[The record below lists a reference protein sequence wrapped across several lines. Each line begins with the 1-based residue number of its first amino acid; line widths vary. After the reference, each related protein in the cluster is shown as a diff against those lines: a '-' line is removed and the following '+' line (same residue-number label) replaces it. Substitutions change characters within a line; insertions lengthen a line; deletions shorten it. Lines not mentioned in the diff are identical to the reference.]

1 MLMRDNPSS
10 AVELVVIPSIRA
22 RRDGDGLHLTRK
34 YVEGMQ
40 AYAERW
46 PGPVTSLVRL
56 TEAASHDMDP
66 VLYRDG
72 VDLAAVEVLPDATD
86 AVSARLAQAAAVLLF
101 LSRAEQATADLCRKL
116 GVPVIFISEYSPR
129 TEVQIQAAEVSN
141 PLLRARRR
149 VWLWRSERIRR
160 GMLSRASGLQCSGTP
175 TYRHYRGL
183 VPDALLF
190 FDNRVRAD
198 DVADDALLARKAA
211 VVRGGQPLRLVFGG
225 RLAAMKGVMDLIPVA
240 QRLREAGVPFELD
253 IVGDGPLRSTVQ
265 DAIRAAD
272 LDRQVRLHGPL
283 DFATG
288 WIPFL
293 RREADLF
300 LCCHPQGDPS
310 STYPEVM
317 SCGVPIV
324 GYGNEAFEGI
334 VDQSRAGWAVPMRDV
349 QALAREVARL
359 HGARAEIAAHAR
371 RARDFAAEH
380 ALEATYAR
388 RTEHILRNSR
398 HPSARLG

>member
-1 MLMRDNPSS
+1 MLMRHNAPS
-10 AVELVVIPSIRA
+10 ADELVVIPSIRA
-22 RRDGDGLHLTRK
+22 RQDADGLHLTRK

-56 TEAASHDMDP
+56 TGSASHDMDP
-66 VLYRDG
+66 VLYRNG
-72 VDLAAVEVLPDATD
+72 VDLARVEVLPQSAE
-86 AVSARLAQAAAVLLF
+86 AVSARLAHAAAVLLF
-101 LSRAEQATADLCRKL
+101 LSRGEKPTGDLCRKL
-116 GVPVIFISEYSPR
+116 GVPVIFITEYSPR
-129 TEVQIQAAEVSN
+129 TERQILAAEVSN
-141 PLLRARRR
+141 PLLRARRM

-160 GMLSRASGLQCSGTP
+160 RMLSYASGLQCSGTP

-183 VPDALLF
+183 VRNSMLF
-190 FDNRVRAD
+190 FDNRVRAA
-198 DVADDALLARKAA
+198 DVADEAVLARKAA
-211 VVRGGQPLRLVFGG
+211 VVRSGQPLRLVFGG
-225 RLAAMKGVMDLIPVA
+225 RLAAMKGVLDLVPVA
-240 QRLREAGVPFELD
+240 QHLRKAGVPFELD

-265 DAIRAAD
+265 EAIRVAD
-272 LDRQVRLHGPL
+272 LGRQVRLHGPL

-317 SCGVPIV
+317 SCGVPII

-334 VDQSRAGWAVPMRDV
+334 VDQSRAGWVTPMRDV
-349 QALAREVARL
+349 QALALEVGRL
-359 HGARAEIAAHAR
+359 HGARDEIAAHAR
-371 RARDFAAEH
+371 RARDFAAAH

-388 RTEHILRNSR
+388 RTEHILVNSR
-398 HPSARLG
+398 HAAARRV